1 MKRGWLIYL
10 LIFSLALNLG
20 IAGALAFLR
29 FQDRQ
34 KANVTSGQQPMP
46 LKDLCSLVKIDA
58 TQHEAI
64 KGLLPEHKRRLLE
77 TRREL
82 AQKRR
87 ELFELIASEA
97 PPDSAIQKKVQEIS
111 NLQGSLEEEIV
122 RFLLEVKQQLKPEQQ
137 AAFLSLVQ
145 RRLSGHDG
153 GGHHFD
159 TSNPGHG
166 GGRGRSWGV
175 H

>member
-1 MKRGWLIYL
+1 L

-20 IAGALAFLR
+20 TAGALAFLR

-46 LKDLCSLVKIDA
+46 LMDLCNLVKLDTA
-58 TQHEAI
+58 QLEAI

-87 ELFELIASEA
+87 ELFEWIASEA
-97 PPDSAIQKKVQEIS
+97 PPNSAIQKKVQEIS

-145 RRLSGHDG
+145 RRLSGHNG
-153 GGHHFD
+153 RGHHFG

-166 GGRGRSWGV
+166 GGRGRGWGV